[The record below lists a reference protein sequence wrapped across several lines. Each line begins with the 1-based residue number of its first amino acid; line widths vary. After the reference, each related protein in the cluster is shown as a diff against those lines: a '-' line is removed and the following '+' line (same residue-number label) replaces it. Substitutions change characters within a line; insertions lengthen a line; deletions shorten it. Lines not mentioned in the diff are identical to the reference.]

1 MEKAHLRKKKIN
13 RLVRVFT
20 VILLVGIGYYTAFRM
35 LYWGNVEF
43 TENAQVKQLVVPVNN
58 RIQGYIREITFNEY
72 QPVCKG
78 DTLIIIEDEQYRLQ
92 LSEAEV
98 QYQQALTEQTEIEL
112 ALMSAVN
119 DINVAESN
127 IEKAKIEKEN
137 SFTTYSRYQRLL
149 EKEAVTRELFDHAR
163 TDYDV
168 KKTQYETL
176 LKGQKNVIL
185 KKKQQEQK
193 LKQVEA
199 QIRLAELKRE
209 TASLHLSYTVVI
221 APCEGVIGRKN
232 IQVGQLVQNG
242 QTLVDIVDSR
252 EKWITANFRESQ
264 IAHIR
269 EGQKVEIKADAYPGE
284 SFMGIVQSLSDATGA
299 AFSLIPQD
307 NATGNFVKVEQR
319 IPVRIEFDA
328 QTSQECLKRLRAG
341 MNVECLIRY

>member
-13 RLVRVFT
+13 RLVRVCT

-35 LYWGNVEF
+35 LHWGNVEF

-137 SFTTYSRYQRLL
+137 AFTTYSRYQRLL
-149 EKEAVTRELFDHAR
+149 EKEAVTRQLFDNAR

-176 LKGQKNVIL
+176 LKGQKNVVL

-199 QIRLAELKRE
+199 QIRLAELERE

-221 APCEGVIGRKN
+221 APCDGVIGRKN

-319 IPVRIEFDA
+319 IPVRIKFDS
-328 QTSQECLKRLRAG
+328 QTSQECLKWLRAG